1 MRRISSVVALALCAA
16 PAVARA
22 DIISVMAQVHGGG
35 SAGRGLGGDRKDEAF
50 HDGATGGT
58 YGAKVG
64 VEILFIDVWVGHD
77 QYRDSDR
84 LLGTWTT
91 FMSGFDVELDLGS
104 RKGGT
109 RNDRGEVDGGHSAGY
124 AEFGMG
130 AGFGL
135 GTGQQVDPPLDNGQI
150 TDKGFVSEIFVG
162 AGWRLTPSLSFGLQV
177 PVQGAYLIKSGRGAA
192 VNDTGTHYTEVSAA
206 ALLALRLNVGK

>member
-1 MRRISSVVALALCAA
+1 MGRLTTLVALALCAA

-22 DIISVMAQVHGGG
+22 DIVSVLAQVHGGG
-35 SAGRGLGGDRKDEAF
+35 AGGRGLGGDRKDEAF

-58 YGAKVG
+58 YGAKLG
-64 VEILFIDVWVGHD
+64 VEILFIDVWVQHD

-91 FMSGFDVELDLGS
+91 FMSGFDVELDLGAQ
-104 RKGGT
+104 KGGT
-109 RNDRGEVDGGHSAGY
+109 RNDRGEVDGGYSAGY

-130 AGFGL
+130 GGFGL
-135 GTGQQVDPPLDNGQI
+135 GTGQQVQPPLDNGEI
-150 TDKGFVSEIFVG
+150 TDKGFVSQVFVG
-162 AGWRLTPSLSFGLQV
+162 GGWRLTSVMSLGVQV
-177 PVQGAYLIKSGRGAA
+177 PVSFAYLIKSGPGAN